1 MLNVHNLTLN
11 LAGNSIFKNVSFF
24 INEGEKVLVAGPNGS
39 GKSSLFHVLAGLLEP
54 EEGTIAV
61 NKGAT
66 IGLLK
71 QIAEPKKDIT
81 LYEYLEASLES
92 LIEIQK
98 KMKEIEAKLAEPMI
112 DEELTRLLEK
122 YSEYTEIFER
132 NNGYQMHTLIDEIC
146 NGLSLSH
153 LQNQPFSSLSGG
165 EKTKAGLAE
174 ILIRNDDIILL
185 DEPTNHLDVHA
196 IEWLES
202 FIKKSDKTILFTT
215 HDKTFANQTAMKVL
229 ELDDGELKVWP
240 YGFNEFLK
248 KREEFIVAQF
258 EKYEEQQKKIQK
270 MKESIAQLRD
280 WANRSNPP
288 SVGLHRRAN
297 NMEKALKRIEIIQ
310 KPVKTEQKL
319 KSTFKEAGVGSK
331 DIVNIE
337 KGVIAQGSTILYE
350 SINLNVKHK
359 DRIGIVGRNGVGKTT
374 LIKCIIGEKK
384 LKEGSIKLGE
394 NIKVGY
400 IDQKS
405 YVGDSDQ
412 TIVQFFKDSLK
423 YEEGA
428 ARNTLAK
435 YGFYGSSVFKKL
447 SVLSG
452 GERIRLKLSIL
463 MEKKLNVLILDEPT
477 NHLDIESQDV
487 LDNSLKEFKGTII
500 CVSHDR
506 HLLEKFNKIL
516 WIEDRKVTEYVGPYS
531 YAKEKKDGGLR
542 R

>member
-1 MLNVHNLTLN
+1 MLNVHNLTVN
-11 LAGNSIFKNVSFF
+11 LAGDCIFQNVSFF
-24 INEGEKVLVAGPNGS
+24 INEGEKILIAGPNGS
-39 GKSSLFHVLAGLLEP
+39 GKSTLFNVLAGHLEP
-54 EEGTIAV
+54 EEGNIAI

-66 IGLLK
+66 VGLLK
-71 QIAEPKKDIT
+71 QIAEPKEDMT
-81 LYEYLEASLES
+81 LYQYLEMSFES
-92 LIEIQK
+92 LMEIQNE
-98 KMKEIEAKLAEPMI
+98 MKAIEVKLSEALS
-112 DEELTRLLEK
+112 DRELTNLLEK
-122 YSEYTEIFER
+122 YSKLTEIFER
-132 NNGYQMHTLIDEIC
+132 NNGYQMHTIIDDVC
-146 NGLSLSH
+146 NGLSISH
-153 LQNQPFSSLSGG
+153 LKDQPFSSLSGG

-215 HDKTFANQTAMKVL
+215 HDKTFANQAAMKVL
-229 ELDDGELKVWP
+229 ELDDKELRIWP

-248 KREEFIVAQF
+248 KKEEFIVAQF

-288 SVGLHRRAN
+288 SIGLHRRAN
-297 NMEKALKRIEIIQ
+297 NMEKALKRIEIIN

-319 KSTFKEAGVGSK
+319 KNAFQEAGIGSK
-331 DIVNIE
+331 DIVFIE
-337 KGVIAQGSTILYE
+337 NGTVAQGSAMLYE
-350 SINLNVKHK
+350 NLNLNIKHK
-359 DRIGIVGRNGVGKTT
+359 DRVGIVGRNGVGKTT
-374 LIKCIIGEKK
+374 LIRCIIGEKQ
-384 LKEGSIKLGE
+384 LADGTIKIGE
-394 NIKVGY
+394 NLKIGY

-405 YVGDSDQ
+405 HVGDSNQ
-412 TIVQFFKDSLK
+412 TIVQFFKENLMS
-423 YEEGA
+423 EEGM
-428 ARNTLAK
+428 ARNILAK

-477 NHLDIESQDV
+477 NHLDIESQEI
-487 LDNSLKEFKGTII
+487 LENSLQQFQGTVI

-516 WIEDRKVTEYVGPYS
+516 WLEDKKVTVFVGPYS
-531 YAKEKKDGGLR
+531 YAKNKR
-542 R
+542 RCAAE

>member
-1 MLNVHNLTLN
+1 MLNVHNLTVN
-11 LAGNSIFKNVSFF
+11 LAGDCIFQNVSFF
-24 INEGEKVLVAGPNGS
+24 INEGEKILIAGPNGS
-39 GKSSLFHVLAGLLEP
+39 GKSTLFNVLAGHLEP
-54 EEGTIAV
+54 EEGNIAI

-66 IGLLK
+66 VGLLK
-71 QIAEPKKDIT
+71 QIAEPKEDMT
-81 LYEYLEASLES
+81 LYQYLETSFES
-92 LIEIQK
+92 LMEIQNE
-98 KMKEIEAKLAEPMI
+98 MKAIEVKLSEALS
-112 DEELTRLLEK
+112 DRELTNLLEK
-122 YSEYTEIFER
+122 YSKLTEIFER
-132 NNGYQMHTLIDEIC
+132 NNGYQMHTIIDDVC
-146 NGLSLSH
+146 NGLSISH
-153 LQNQPFSSLSGG
+153 LKDQPFSSLSGG

-215 HDKTFANQTAMKVL
+215 HDKTFANQAAMKVL
-229 ELDDGELKVWP
+229 ELEDKELRIWP

-248 KREEFIVAQF
+248 KKEEFIVAQF

-288 SVGLHRRAN
+288 SIGLHRRAN
-297 NMEKALKRIEIIQ
+297 NMEKALKRIEIIN

-319 KSTFKEAGVGSK
+319 KNAFQEAGIGSK
-331 DIVNIE
+331 DIVFIE
-337 KGVIAQGSTILYE
+337 NGTVAQGSAMLYE
-350 SINLNVKHK
+350 NLNLNIKHK
-359 DRIGIVGRNGVGKTT
+359 DRVGIVGRNGVGKTT
-374 LIKCIIGEKK
+374 LIRCIIGEKQ
-384 LKEGSIKLGE
+384 LADGTIKIGE
-394 NIKVGY
+394 NLKIGY

-405 YVGDSDQ
+405 HVGDSNQ
-412 TIVQFFKDSLK
+412 TIVQFFKENLMS
-423 YEEGA
+423 EEGM
-428 ARNTLAK
+428 ARNILAK

-477 NHLDIESQDV
+477 NHLDIESQEI
-487 LDNSLKEFKGTII
+487 LENSLQQFQGTVI

-516 WIEDRKVTEYVGPYS
+516 WLEDKKVTVFVGPYS
-531 YAKEKKDGGLR
+531 YAKNKR
-542 R
+542 RCAAE

>member
-1 MLNVHNLTLN
+1 MLNVHNLTVN
-11 LAGNSIFKNVSFF
+11 LAGDCIFQNVSFF
-24 INEGEKVLVAGPNGS
+24 INEGEKILIAGPNGS
-39 GKSSLFHVLAGLLEP
+39 GKSTLFNVLAGHLEP
-54 EEGTIAV
+54 EEGNIAI

-66 IGLLK
+66 VGLLK
-71 QIAEPKKDIT
+71 QIAEPKEDMT
-81 LYEYLEASLES
+81 LYQYLEMSFES
-92 LIEIQK
+92 LMEIQNE
-98 KMKEIEAKLAEPMI
+98 MKAIEVKLSEALS
-112 DEELTRLLEK
+112 DRELTNLLEK
-122 YSEYTEIFER
+122 YSKLTEIFER
-132 NNGYQMHTLIDEIC
+132 NNGYQMHTIIDDVC
-146 NGLSLSH
+146 NGLSISH
-153 LQNQPFSSLSGG
+153 LKDQPFSSLSGG

-215 HDKTFANQTAMKVL
+215 HDKTFANQAAMKVL
-229 ELDDGELKVWP
+229 ELEDKELRIWP

-248 KREEFIVAQF
+248 KKEEFIVAQF

-288 SVGLHRRAN
+288 SIGLHRRAN
-297 NMEKALKRIEIIQ
+297 NMEKALKRIEIIN

-319 KSTFKEAGVGSK
+319 KNAFQEAGIGSK
-331 DIVNIE
+331 DIVFIE
-337 KGVIAQGSTILYE
+337 NGTVAQGSAMLYK
-350 SINLNVKHK
+350 NLNLNIKHK
-359 DRIGIVGRNGVGKTT
+359 DRVGIVGRNGVGKTT
-374 LIKCIIGEKK
+374 LIRCIIGEKQ
-384 LKEGSIKLGE
+384 LADGTIKIGE
-394 NIKVGY
+394 NLKIGY

-405 YVGDSDQ
+405 HVGDSNQ
-412 TIVQFFKDSLK
+412 TIVQFFKENLMS
-423 YEEGA
+423 EEGM
-428 ARNTLAK
+428 ARNILAK

-477 NHLDIESQDV
+477 NHLDIESQEI
-487 LDNSLKEFKGTII
+487 LENSLQQFQGTVI

-516 WIEDRKVTEYVGPYS
+516 WLEDKKVTVFVGPYS
-531 YAKEKKDGGLR
+531 YAKNKR
-542 R
+542 RCAAE

>member
-1 MLNVHNLTLN
+1 MLNVHNLTVN
-11 LAGNSIFKNVSFF
+11 LAGDCIFQNVSFF
-24 INEGEKVLVAGPNGS
+24 INEGEKILIAGPNGS
-39 GKSSLFHVLAGLLEP
+39 GKSTLFNVLAGHLEP
-54 EEGTIAV
+54 EEGNIAI

-66 IGLLK
+66 VGLLK
-71 QIAEPKKDIT
+71 QIAEPKEDMT
-81 LYEYLEASLES
+81 LYQYLETSFES
-92 LIEIQK
+92 LMEIQNE
-98 KMKEIEAKLAEPMI
+98 MKAIEVKLSEALS
-112 DEELTRLLEK
+112 DRELTNLLEK
-122 YSEYTEIFER
+122 YSKLTEIFER
-132 NNGYQMHTLIDEIC
+132 NNGYQMHTIIDDVC
-146 NGLSLSH
+146 NGLSISH
-153 LQNQPFSSLSGG
+153 LKDQPFSSLSGG

-215 HDKTFANQTAMKVL
+215 HDKTFANQAAMKVL
-229 ELDDGELKVWP
+229 ELDDKELRIWP

-248 KREEFIVAQF
+248 KKEEFIVAQF

-288 SVGLHRRAN
+288 SIGLHRRAN
-297 NMEKALKRIEIIQ
+297 NMEKALKRIEIIN

-319 KSTFKEAGVGSK
+319 KNAFQEAGIGSK
-331 DIVNIE
+331 DIVFIE
-337 KGVIAQGSTILYE
+337 NGTVAQGSAMLYE
-350 SINLNVKHK
+350 NLNLNIKHK
-359 DRIGIVGRNGVGKTT
+359 DRVGIVGRNGVGKTT
-374 LIKCIIGEKK
+374 LIRCIIGEKQ
-384 LKEGSIKLGE
+384 LADGTIKIGE
-394 NIKVGY
+394 NLKIGY

-405 YVGDSDQ
+405 HVGDSNQ
-412 TIVQFFKDSLK
+412 TIVQFFKENLMS
-423 YEEGA
+423 EEGR
-428 ARNTLAK
+428 ARNILAK

-477 NHLDIESQDV
+477 NHLDIESQEI
-487 LDNSLKEFKGTII
+487 LENSLQQFQGTVI

-506 HLLEKFNKIL
+506 HLLENFNKIL
-516 WIEDRKVTEYVGPYS
+516 WLEDKKVTVFVGPYS
-531 YAKEKKDGGLR
+531 YAKNKR
-542 R
+542 RCAAE

>member
-1 MLNVHNLTLN
+1 MLNVHNLTVN
-11 LAGNSIFKNVSFF
+11 LAGDCIFQNVSFF
-24 INEGEKVLVAGPNGS
+24 INEGEKILIAGPNGS
-39 GKSSLFHVLAGLLEP
+39 GKSTLFNVLAGHLEP
-54 EEGTIAV
+54 EEGNIAI

-66 IGLLK
+66 VGLLK
-71 QIAEPKKDIT
+71 QIAEPKEDMT
-81 LYEYLEASLES
+81 LYQYLEMSFES
-92 LIEIQK
+92 LMEIQNE
-98 KMKEIEAKLAEPMI
+98 MKAIEVKLSEALS
-112 DEELTRLLEK
+112 DRELTNLLEK
-122 YSEYTEIFER
+122 YSKLTEIFER
-132 NNGYQMHTLIDEIC
+132 NNGYQMHTIIDDVC
-146 NGLSLSH
+146 NGLSISH
-153 LQNQPFSSLSGG
+153 LKDQPFSSLSGG

-215 HDKTFANQTAMKVL
+215 HDKTFANQAAMKVL
-229 ELDDGELKVWP
+229 ELDDKELRIWP

-248 KREEFIVAQF
+248 KKEEFIVAQF

-288 SVGLHRRAN
+288 SIGLHRRAN
-297 NMEKALKRIEIIQ
+297 NMEKALKRIEIIN

-319 KSTFKEAGVGSK
+319 KNAFQEAGIGSK
-331 DIVNIE
+331 DIVFIE
-337 KGVIAQGSTILYE
+337 NGTVAQGSAMLYK
-350 SINLNVKHK
+350 NLNLNIKHK
-359 DRIGIVGRNGVGKTT
+359 DRVGIVGRNGVGKTT
-374 LIKCIIGEKK
+374 LIRCIIGEKQ
-384 LKEGSIKLGE
+384 LADGTIKIGE
-394 NIKVGY
+394 NLKIGY

-405 YVGDSDQ
+405 HVGDSNQ
-412 TIVQFFKDSLK
+412 TIVQFFKENLMS
-423 YEEGA
+423 EEGM
-428 ARNTLAK
+428 ARNILAK

-477 NHLDIESQDV
+477 NHLDIESQEI
-487 LDNSLKEFKGTII
+487 LENSLQQFQGTVI

-516 WIEDRKVTEYVGPYS
+516 WLEDKKVTVFVGPYS
-531 YAKEKKDGGLR
+531 YAKNKR
-542 R
+542 RCAAE

>member
-1 MLNVHNLTLN
+1 MLNVHNLTVN
-11 LAGNSIFKNVSFF
+11 LAGDCIFQNVSFF
-24 INEGEKVLVAGPNGS
+24 INEGEKILIAGPNGS
-39 GKSSLFHVLAGLLEP
+39 GKSTLFNVLAGHLEP
-54 EEGTIAV
+54 EEGNIAI

-66 IGLLK
+66 VGLLK
-71 QIAEPKKDIT
+71 QIAEPKEDMT
-81 LYEYLEASLES
+81 LYQYLETSFES
-92 LIEIQK
+92 LMEIQNE
-98 KMKEIEAKLAEPMI
+98 MKAIEVKLSEALS
-112 DEELTRLLEK
+112 DRELTNLLEK
-122 YSEYTEIFER
+122 YSKLTEIFER
-132 NNGYQMHTLIDEIC
+132 NNGYQMHTIIDDVC
-146 NGLSLSH
+146 NGLSISH
-153 LQNQPFSSLSGG
+153 LKDQPFSSLSGG

-215 HDKTFANQTAMKVL
+215 HDKTFANQAAMKVL
-229 ELDDGELKVWP
+229 ELDDKELRIWP

-248 KREEFIVAQF
+248 KKEEFIVAQF

-288 SVGLHRRAN
+288 SIGLHRRAN
-297 NMEKALKRIEIIQ
+297 NMEKALKRIEIIN

-319 KSTFKEAGVGSK
+319 KNAFQEAGIGSK
-331 DIVNIE
+331 DIVFIE
-337 KGVIAQGSTILYE
+337 NGTVAQGSAMLYK
-350 SINLNVKHK
+350 NLNLNIKHK
-359 DRIGIVGRNGVGKTT
+359 DRVGIVGRNGVGKTT
-374 LIKCIIGEKK
+374 LIRCIIGEKQ
-384 LKEGSIKLGE
+384 LADGTIKIGE
-394 NIKVGY
+394 NLKIGY

-405 YVGDSDQ
+405 HVGDSNQ
-412 TIVQFFKDSLK
+412 TIVQFFKENLMS
-423 YEEGA
+423 EEGM
-428 ARNTLAK
+428 ARNILAK

-477 NHLDIESQDV
+477 NHLDIESQEI
-487 LDNSLKEFKGTII
+487 LENSLQQFQGTVI

-516 WIEDRKVTEYVGPYS
+516 WLEDKKVTVFVGPYS
-531 YAKEKKDGGLR
+531 YAKNKR
-542 R
+542 RCAAE